1 MTRPAGA
8 PLAPGGRLDPALSGR
23 LLAFAELEA
32 GRSSVVVLHPDG
44 TRRRFPDAAAPA
56 LDGAYLAYADA
67 AGVRVVRWSTG
78 EEVARVAG
86 PVGKPAIEWPLLAVV
101 RDVGAARLLEVR
113 NLLTGGRRVV
123 TRAGRTDDLGRPA
136 MRARRIAWHH
146 TRGNRSRVFVQPVG
160 GGPTLLVAESSSL
173 DVNPSLSRTHVA
185 WVHQRDGRGELLVR
199 RLDGDR
205 ARRVLAVGDRDA
217 LLLTTAL
224 GRREAYVT
232 RWSMRTLRARLLRA
246 RLTPR

>member
-1 MTRPAGA
+1 M
-8 PLAPGGRLDPALSGR
+8 
-23 LLAFAELEA
+23 
-32 GRSSVVVLHPDG
+32 
-44 TRRRFPDAAAPA
+44 
-56 LDGAYLAYADA
+56 
-67 AGVRVVRWSTG
+67 RVVRWRTG

-101 RDVGAARLLEVR
+101 RDLGAARLLEVR
-113 NLLTGGRRVV
+113 NLLSGGRRVV

-146 TRGNRSRVFVQPVG
+146 TRGIRSRVFVQPVG

-199 RLDGDR
+199 RLGPGAG